1 MHVENCLWHV
11 LYPPAWPDASSRIH
25 RVCQPSVLSRIKS
38 TTGIN
43 KITKTM
49 KMVSASKMK
58 GDEER
63 LKNGRPFQV
72 RGRSKHENTF

>member
-1 MHVENCLWHV
+1 MNISPSPHPPTP
-11 LYPPAWPDASSRIH
+11 PPA
-25 RVCQPSVLSRIKS
+25 VLSRIKS

-49 KMVSASKMK
+49 KMVSASKMR
-58 GDEER
+58 GDEDR

-72 RGRSKHENTF
+72 RPGVCYNQ